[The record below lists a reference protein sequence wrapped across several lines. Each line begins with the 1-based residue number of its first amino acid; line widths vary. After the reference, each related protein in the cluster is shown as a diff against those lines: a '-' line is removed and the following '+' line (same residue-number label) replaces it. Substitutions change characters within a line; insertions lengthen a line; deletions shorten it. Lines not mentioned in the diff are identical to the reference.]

1 MCFVKNVSQKTECY
15 TMISFK
21 LIYSYMFLHFA
32 EVVIV
37 AVILTILAT
46 QEKIYTLKLEKLALT
61 EEAAKFSREL
71 REFRKERIQVKKESK
86 ARI

>member
-1 MCFVKNVSQKTECY
+1 
-15 TMISFK
+15 
-21 LIYSYMFLHFA
+21 MFLHFA